1 MEYFSMFLVDLH
13 SLSLF
18 PIIIL
23 CIELSNIFILSHY
36 MKLYKTHAVKRMM
49 YIQMHEILFQPG
61 KYMPLNANK
70 TCIKQTN
77 GSNVLRNRCSTVAF
91 VLVTFQ
97 QIIATKNV
105 GNITFS
111 INVLGYSFSSF
122 RITKVLMNY
131 YYIIRS

>member
-1 MEYFSMFLVDLH
+1 
-13 SLSLF
+13 
-18 PIIIL
+18 
-23 CIELSNIFILSHY
+23 

-49 YIQMHEILFQPG
+49 YIQMHEILSQPG

-122 RITKVLMNY
+122 RITKVLMHY